1 MYNSYILVD
10 SLGPG
15 SANVK
20 IVSLTTSY
28 PHEQNTA
35 SGIFVGQLLGAISQ
49 RAEVMVVTPSF
60 RGSGNFLQLGNEAIT
75 SCRYAF
81 ARHET
86 LAHAPGGVPVAVR
99 KRPILARVFLFTMM
113 LSMFASLLR
122 KVVAGVDIIHAN
134 WSFSGFLA
142 LPFVLLGKKLV
153 VTLRGDDVT
162 RAMTSK
168 LNYVLMGVLI
178 KLSSHVIVVSKDMQS
193 WLQNNYNCANKLSYI
208 GNGVAEL
215 FFKVG
220 QARCYPEKKSVIRFV
235 SVGNLIPRKN
245 NKFILHGLASLPES
259 IMWSLVIV
267 GDGPEQDMLG
277 MLSHELKISEKVK
290 FCGALDHSA
299 IAQVFADSDAL
310 LFSSLSEGKPNV
322 VMEAM
327 AAGLLVVAPRIPG
340 VNELLLEGRF
350 GLLYGSEN
358 REDFA
363 QALKHV
369 CSDFSSYKNRAIEG
383 MAMASA
389 EVGGWHDSATK
400 YLNVFAQVCT

>member
-1 MYNSYILVD
+1 M
-10 SLGPG
+10 
-15 SANVK
+15 K
-20 IVSLTTSY
+20 IISLTTSY
-28 PHEQNTA
+28 PHEQNAA
-35 SGIFVGQLLGAISQ
+35 SGVFVGQLLGAISR
-49 RAEVMVVTPSF
+49 RAEVMVLVPSF
-60 RGSGNFLQLGNEAIT
+60 RGSGNFLQMGNEMIT

-99 KRPILARVFLFTMM
+99 KRPILARIFLCTMM
-113 LSMFASLLR
+113 LSMFANLLR
-122 KVVAGVDIIHAN
+122 KVVTGVDIIHAN

-153 VTLRGDDVT
+153 VTLRGDDVA

-168 LNYVLMGVLI
+168 LNYVLMGMLI

-193 WLQNNYNCANKLSYI
+193 WLEDNYNCAKKLSYI
-208 GNGVAEL
+208 GNGVAEV

-220 QARCYPEKKSVIRFV
+220 HARCYTEQHAAIRFV

-245 NKFILHGLASLPES
+245 NKFLLHGLASLPGS
-259 IMWSLVIV
+259 IAWSLMIV
-267 GDGPEQDMLG
+267 GEGPEQDMLSQ
-277 MLSHELKISEKVK
+277 LAQELKISEKVK
-290 FCGALDHSA
+290 FCGALDHNA
-299 IAQVFADSDAL
+299 IAQVFANSDVL

-327 AAGLLVVAPRIPG
+327 AAGLLVVAPRISG

-350 GLLYGSEN
+350 GLLYDSEN
-358 REDFA
+358 REDFV
-363 QALKHV
+363 QVLEHV
-369 CSDFSSYKNRAIEG
+369 CSDFSRYKGKAIEA

-389 EVGGWHDSATK
+389 EVGYWCDSASK
-400 YLNVFAQVCT
+400 YLNVFTRVCV